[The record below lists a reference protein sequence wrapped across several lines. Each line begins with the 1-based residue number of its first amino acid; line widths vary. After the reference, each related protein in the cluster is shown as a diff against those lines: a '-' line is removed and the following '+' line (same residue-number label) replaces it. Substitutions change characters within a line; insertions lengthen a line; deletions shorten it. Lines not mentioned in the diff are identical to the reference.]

1 MSRHTTPG
9 WVALLLAAAISG
21 WAPSAGA
28 TWGTWQR
35 VAPPKPPDQSWLQDL
50 PEKPGRGKA
59 AVFEFRGDDV
69 YQPVRAAVVRILRR
83 HGLNVT
89 VTLRRGDS
97 AVEYREMSQH
107 LNMAAFIDGEMTGE
121 GARQSMKITLYSG
134 VTGHRMTYLTF
145 AGPTDKIVDD
155 INHRFWTRVGPAI
168 TRART
173 AAAHPRRQEREPL
186 RIDAGDEDS

>member
-1 MSRHTTPG
+1 
-9 WVALLLAAAISG
+9 LAAALSG
-21 WAPSAGA
+21 WALPAQA

-35 VAPPKPPDQSWLQDL
+35 VARPTPPDQSWLQDL
-50 PEKPGRGKA
+50 PEKPGRGKV

-69 YQPVRAAVVRILRR
+69 YQPVRAAIVRILRR

-89 VTLRRGDS
+89 VTLRKAES

-107 LNMAAFIDGEMTGE
+107 LNLAAYVDGEMTGE
-121 GARQSMKITLYSG
+121 GAKQSMLINLYSG
-134 VTGHRMTYLTF
+134 LTGHRMSAMRF
-145 AGPTDKIVDD
+145 SGSTDKIVDD

-173 AAAHPRRQEREPL
+173 ATAHPRRQEREPL